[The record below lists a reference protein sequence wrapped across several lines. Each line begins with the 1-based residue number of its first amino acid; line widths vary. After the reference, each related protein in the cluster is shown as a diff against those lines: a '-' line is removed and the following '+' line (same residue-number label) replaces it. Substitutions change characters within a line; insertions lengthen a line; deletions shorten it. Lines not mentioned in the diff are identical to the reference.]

1 MREKLPEHAL
11 YPFSV
16 RLILSFF
23 FLSSPSFFFFFDLPR
38 VSFFHQGIS
47 TLPPWSK
54 TKRPRRRPDVE
65 TTHDDWT
72 DEATPEPRHPP
83 RVHPGN
89 EQSEKTC
96 LYPGLKCREKS
107 GGEKGGGDL
116 VSDEQLNK
124 VEASIRDGREAR
136 SYRLTD
142 PKSPFFLQL
151 FSSIR
156 GKYIREYYIS
166 R

>member
-23 FLSSPSFFFFFDLPR
+23 FLSLPLFFFLIYPEYR
-38 VSFFHQGIS
+38 SS
-47 TLPPWSK
+47 TRAFPPSRRGQRLNGPVDAP
-54 TKRPRRRPDVE
+54 TSRRR
-65 TTHDDWT
+65 TTT
-72 DEATPEPRHPP
+72 GRTRQ
-83 RVHPGN
+83 RRNRGILHPGN